1 MENDINQ
8 YSLQDLNMTSKATDE
23 LKDFVFPVENV
34 SFETFSKV
42 ADWLTE
48 HAGKLVIIFSF

>member
-1 MENDINQ
+1 
-8 YSLQDLNMTSKATDE
+8 
-23 LKDFVFPVENV
+23 VENV

-48 HAGKLVIIFSF
+48 HAGKLVINLLVKIYLQINHQQASQFR